1 MGLDRKPFQGVLNI
15 IRFNWQFYVIAGLVI
30 AVLGALVGFLP
41 EPFRMLVVLG
51 TFLAALMISI
61 SLIGSLYIY
70 DISDLYKL
78 PWLPNLDAKKVLN
91 INAGFDETSSL
102 LKKKHPAV
110 ELTVCDFYDPEKHT
124 EVSIKRA
131 RNAFPPLE
139 GTISVSTEKL
149 PLADRSF
156 DTTLAFFSAHEI
168 RELGERVE
176 FFKELARVTKPNG
189 EIIVTEHLRDFNNFA
204 IYTVGFFHFHSRETW
219 LDTFGG
225 AGLIVS
231 EEIKTT
237 RFISTFV
244 LTQEGETD

>member
-1 MGLDRKPFQGVLNI
+1 MGLDRKPLQGVLNI

-30 AVLGALVGFLP
+30 AVLGASVDFIP

-51 TFLAALMISI
+51 TILAALMISI
-61 SLIGSLYIY
+61 SLIGSFYIY
-70 DISDLYKL
+70 DISNLYKF
-78 PWLPNLDAKKVLN
+78 PWLPNLDAKTVLN

-131 RNAFPPLE
+131 RNAYPPLE

-149 PLADRSF
+149 PLADHSF

-168 RELGERVE
+168 RDSGERVQ

-189 EIIVTEHLRDFNNFA
+189 EIIVTEHLRDLNNFA
-204 IYTVGFFHFHSRETW
+204 IYTVGFFHFHSCGTW
-219 LDTFGG
+219 RDTFQQ
-225 AGLIVS
+225 ANLAVT

-237 RFISTFV
+237 RFITTFV
-244 LTQEGETD
+244 LAKTGL